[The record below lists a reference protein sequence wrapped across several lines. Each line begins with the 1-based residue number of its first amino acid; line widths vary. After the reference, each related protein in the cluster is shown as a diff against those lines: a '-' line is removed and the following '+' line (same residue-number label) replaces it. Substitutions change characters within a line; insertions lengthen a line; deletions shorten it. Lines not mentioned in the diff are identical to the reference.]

1 MIAFVAIGFLLL
13 VAALAIVLRPLLK
26 RATSP
31 DIARDQSNL
40 EIHRDQFA
48 ELDRDLASGSL
59 SPDRFEQ
66 AKLELQKRVLD
77 EGAAPAD
84 TRPAVKPGKAAPIV
98 VGIVIPLA
106 AVLLYLHLGNLQGL
120 VAPGHP
126 AADLSS
132 ITAEQFQDMT
142 AKLAERMRQNPDDAQ
157 GWTMLGR
164 AYRAMER
171 FAQANDAYAKAVKL
185 KPDDAELLAD
195 YAESL
200 GLAAGRSLVGE
211 PTRLLDRALK
221 LDPHNTKSLALS
233 GSAAFERK
241 DYKAAIRYWE
251 AIIRQPGI
259 SGELAQAL
267 QKGVDESKA
276 RLAGKPAAAASVA
289 AAGKEGVSG
298 EVSLDAS
305 LSASARPDDTV
316 FVFARAADGPRMP
329 LAIVRI
335 RVRELPY
342 RFSFDDSSAMM
353 PEMKLSKFSEIVI
366 GARVSRSG
374 SATPAAGDLEG
385 LSDRVRPGQTGIRVK
400 IDRQVAK
407 P

>member
-1 MIAFVAIGFLLL
+1 MIAFAGAAFVLL
-13 VAALAIVLRPLLK
+13 VAALLIVLWPLLK
-26 RATSP
+26 RSSSQV
-31 DIARDQSNL
+31 IGRELSNL
-40 EIHRDQFA
+40 DIHRDQFS
-48 ELDRDLASGSL
+48 ELDKDLEAGTL
-59 SPDRFEQ
+59 GADHYEQ
-66 AKLELQKRVLD
+66 AKTELEKRVLD
-77 EGAAPAD
+77 EAALPAAAGRSM
-84 TRPAVKPGKAAPIV
+84 TPGKVAPIV
-98 VGIVIPLA
+98 VGVVIPLA

-120 VAPGHP
+120 VASRHP
-126 AADLSS
+126 AADPSS
-132 ITAEQFQDMT
+132 ITADQFQDMT
-142 AKLAERMRQNPDDAQ
+142 AKLAARMQQNPGDAE
-157 GWTMLGR
+157 GWKMLGR
-164 AYRAMER
+164 AYRAMDR
-171 FAQANDAYAKAVKL
+171 FGEANDAYRKAVEL
-185 KPDDAELLAD
+185 APDDADLLAD

-200 GLAAGRSLVGE
+200 ALAAGRSLAGE

-221 LDPHNTKSLALS
+221 LEPNSPKILALA

-259 SGELAQAL
+259 DGELERAL

-276 RLAGKPAAAASVA
+276 RLAGKPAAPAA
-289 AAGKEGVSG
+289 AAGQGRVRG

-305 LSASARPDDTV
+305 LQGRVQPDDTV
-316 FVFARAADGPRMP
+316 FVFARAAEGPRMP
-329 LAIVRI
+329 VASVKI

-374 SATPAAGDLEG
+374 SPTPSAGDLEG
-385 LSDRVRPGQTGIRVK
+385 LSARARPGQAGIRVK
-400 IDRQVAK
+400 IDRVVPK